1 MGAFMR
7 SLKYASFRAGR
18 VIGITAGMSVG
29 FVFYFTFLNGES
41 FTVENLISRFPL
53 MLIFIANLMFLI
65 YGMVDVASYVPLT
78 LSYGSTRKAAFFSN
92 LYMQALQIL
101 SVEIMLWLCFKCIP
115 RAYFSEHTDGNLLCA
130 VALCIF
136 LLGCGIALPCGV
148 LISRFGKTAYII
160 VVVLASVGGGMFGAL
175 IGFREMS
182 SWLVEWLEKFINV
195 PAIVGIGFGWYILMN
210 VLFYLGM
217 RKYEVRV

>member
-1 MGAFMR
+1 MGVVMR

-18 VIGITAGMSVG
+18 VMCMIAGMSVG
-29 FVFYFTFLNGES
+29 FVFYFTFLNGDS
-41 FTVENLISRFPL
+41 FTVENLISRYPL
-53 MLIFIANLMFLI
+53 ILMFIANLMFLI

-78 LSYGSTRKAAFFSN
+78 LSYGSTRKVAFFSN
-92 LYMQALQIL
+92 LYMQTLQIL
-101 SVEIMLWLCFKCIP
+101 GVEILLWICFKCIP
-115 RAYFSEHTDGNLLCA
+115 RTYLSEYTDGNLLCA

-136 LLGCGIALPCGV
+136 LLGCGISLPCGV

-182 SWLVEWLEKFINV
+182 SWLVKWLEKFINV
-195 PAIVGIGFGWYILMN
+195 PLIVAIGFGWYILMN